1 MSIVLHKKSP
11 FGIKDQI
18 KRQIRI
24 MVDSGELSVG
34 QALPSAR
41 DMAKTLNIN
50 RNTVLAA
57 YRELVME
64 GILETVVGSGTFI
77 KERKVQRETDA
88 LKQILDEACEKA
100 LHAGFSL
107 DQISDFLLHQ
117 ATSYFQGTEGARVLV
132 VECNHEALDYIS
144 ATLRRDLSVQTTNV
158 LIQELESDPRLAEE
172 LLSDIDLIVCG
183 FNHVEELRNVV
194 PSPPVEV
201 VAVLLKPEIRIMNE
215 LTQLSPGTSVGFTCA
230 TQRSTETFYR
240 EAILSGGSS
249 LIKIWAG
256 LDQGPELQ
264 RLLEKCSVIFASH
277 YVYDRIISMTEADK
291 RVIKVELAIDRS
303 NIELIRERLALTRA
317 LRR

>member
-1 MSIVLHKKSP
+1 MPIMLNRKTP

-24 MVDSGELSVG
+24 MVDGGELSVG
-34 QALPSAR
+34 HALPSAR
-41 DMAKTLNIN
+41 DLAKTLNIN

-57 YRELVME
+57 YRELVTE

-77 KERKVQRETDA
+77 KERKVERETDT
-88 LKQILDEACEKA
+88 LRQIVDEAFQKA
-100 LHAGFSL
+100 LLAGFSP
-107 DQISDFLLHQ
+107 DQITDFFLHQ
-117 ATSYFQGTEGARVLV
+117 TAVCFPGTEGARVLV
-132 VECNHEALDYIS
+132 VECNSDALDDIS
-144 ATLRRDLSVQTTNV
+144 TALRRDLSVQTTNV
-158 LIQELESDPRLAEE
+158 LIQDLESNPRLAEE

-201 VAVLLKPEIRIMNE
+201 VAVLLKPEIRIINE
-215 LTQLSPGTSVGFTCA
+215 LAQLPPGTSVGFTCA

-256 LDQGPELQ
+256 LDQGPELE

-277 YVYDRIISMTEADK
+277 YVYDRIIRMTDADK
-291 RVIKVELAIDRS
+291 RIIKVELTVDRS
-303 NIELIRERLALTRA
+303 SIELIRERLALSQA

>member
-107 DQISDFLLHQ
+107 DQISDFWLHQ

-132 VECNHEALDYIS
+132 VECNH
-144 ATLRRDLSVQTTNV
+144 
-158 LIQELESDPRLAEE
+158 
-172 LLSDIDLIVCG
+172 
-183 FNHVEELRNVV
+183 
-194 PSPPVEV
+194 
-201 VAVLLKPEIRIMNE
+201 
-215 LTQLSPGTSVGFTCA
+215 
-230 TQRSTETFYR
+230 
-240 EAILSGGSS
+240 
-249 LIKIWAG
+249 
-256 LDQGPELQ
+256 
-264 RLLEKCSVIFASH
+264 
-277 YVYDRIISMTEADK
+277 
-291 RVIKVELAIDRS
+291 
-303 NIELIRERLALTRA
+303 
-317 LRR
+317 

>member
-1 MSIVLHKKSP
+1 MSIMLNKKSP

-24 MVDSGELSVG
+24 MVDGGELSVG

-41 DMAKTLNIN
+41 DMANTLNIN

-57 YRELVME
+57 YRELVTE

-77 KERKVQRETDA
+77 KERKVQHETDT
-88 LKQILDEACEKA
+88 LKKIVDEAFQKA
-100 LHAGFSL
+100 LHAGFSP
-107 DQISDFLLHQ
+107 DQITDFLVHRV
-117 ATSYFQGTEGARVLV
+117 TTCFPGTEGARVLV
-132 VECNHEALDYIS
+132 VECNHEALDDIS
-144 ATLRRDLSVQTTNV
+144 ATLRRDLSVQTINV

-183 FNHVEELRNVV
+183 LNHVEELRKVV

-201 VAVLLKPEIRIMNE
+201 VAVLLKPEIRIVNE
-215 LTQLSPGTSVGFTCA
+215 LTRLPPGTSVGFTCA

-240 EAILSGGSS
+240 DAILSGGSS

-277 YVYDRIISMTEADK
+277 YVYDRIIRMTDADK
-291 RVIKVELAIDRS
+291 RIIKVELTIDRS